1 MYRNI
6 IESPFMSSTPPL
18 DYEFFAF
25 ITSLIALVVGGVA
38 ALFNNRVRR
47 ETSDAVQSNDI
58 ANLRNYVENVDSG
71 LQELRKDVHDEIGQ
85 IRTDLNNYR
94 EKQGELKGNVN
105 SLSKQ
110 VTEALRLV
118 FAVKNG
124 TPLNVDATTD
134 N

>member
-1 MYRNI
+1 
-6 IESPFMSSTPPL
+6 MSSTPPL